1 MGVEA
6 AMRGLSIKTR
16 LIFVF
21 AVLAATQVAI
31 AAFGLHGLGLA
42 DREITEVYQQRFLP
56 VSGLA
61 RISDLMHDS
70 IEQLTIAVIARPSP
84 RNVQKYLDRV
94 EQNLNQVEARVQ
106 DYRRQAEGAEA
117 QKALA
122 DWNTK
127 RSNLIDKGIKP
138 ALAALKEQS
147 FDDAEDLILGVSA
160 KQFPAVE
167 QDFNAI
173 VASELQ
179 NADRT
184 HVAADDRYQLTRT
197 LSIAAGAFAL
207 GLCALMALYITGS
220 VSAPLTA
227 MAAAMRRLIDGD
239 LGVQVSAGTRQD
251 EIGTMVH
258 ALQAFKDSLVDAA
271 RLRAEQVTESERA
284 AAEKRAALG
293 DMAGRIEAETGS
305 AMQHI
310 GDRTAKMTVTAD
322 EMRGLAER
330 VSVSA
335 QGAAGAA
342 ASALDT
348 AQAVAGAAEQ
358 LAASIREISGQ
369 VSQSTAMVGHA
380 VEAGNET
387 RATIET
393 LNERVGQIGAVADI
407 IRDIASRTNLLALN
421 ATIEAARAGEAGK
434 GFAVVASEVKQL
446 ADQTAR
452 STAEITRHIGEVRVA
467 TAAAVSAV
475 TRIEATISEVNAIA
489 GSISASV
496 DMQGKATADI
506 ARNVT
511 ETAAAV
517 NEMSSRNTEVS
528 QEAERA
534 GRYAEEVLDN
544 TKVLDGAVD
553 ELRRGLIRTVRTSTA
568 EVDRRLFQR
577 HATDLPCQIDLPGLG
592 RIAARIVDISE
603 GGARVT
609 GLPAISVG
617 MRGTLQTSGMATP
630 VAFIVRDVSD
640 TAAGLA
646 FETDDPV
653 QQTLRAGLQ
662 RLPLRSA
669 A

>member
-1 MGVEA
+1 MGRTA
-6 AMRGLSIKTR
+6 AMNGLSIKTR

-42 DREITEVYQQRFLP
+42 DRDITEVYQQRFLP
-56 VSGLA
+56 VSGLT

-94 EQNLNQVEARVQ
+94 EQNLVQVESRVQ
-106 DYRRQAEGAEA
+106 DYGRQVEGAEA
-117 QKALA
+117 QKALT

-127 RSNLIDKGIKP
+127 RSTLIDKGIKP
-138 ALAALKEQS
+138 ALAALKAQS

-184 HVAADDRYQLTRT
+184 HVAADERYRLTRT
-197 LSIAAGAFAL
+197 LSVAAGAFAL
-207 GLCALMALYITGS
+207 GLCALMALYITRS
-220 VSAPLTA
+220 VSAPLTT

-239 LGVQVSAGTRQD
+239 LEVQVSVGIRND
-251 EIGTMVH
+251 EIGTMVQ
-258 ALQAFKDSLVDAA
+258 ALRAFKDSLVDAA

-284 AAEKRAALG
+284 AAEKRAALT
-293 DMAGRIEAETGS
+293 DMAVRIEAETGS

-310 GDRTAKMTVTAD
+310 GDRTAKMTITAD

-342 ASALDT
+342 ASALDN
-348 AQAVAGAAEQ
+348 AQAVAGAAEE

-369 VSQSTAMVGHA
+369 VGQSTAMVGHA
-380 VEAGNET
+380 VETGNET
-387 RATIET
+387 RAAIET

-407 IRDIASRTNLLALN
+407 IRDIAARTNLLALN

-446 ADQTAR
+446 ANQTAR

-467 TAAAVSAV
+467 TAAAVTAV
-475 TRIEATISEVNAIA
+475 ARIEATISEVNAIA

-496 DMQGKATADI
+496 EMQGKATADI

-577 HATDLPCQIDLPGLG
+577 HATDLPCEIDLPGLG
-592 RIAARIVDISE
+592 RQAARIVDISE

-646 FETDDPV
+646 FETDDAV
-653 QQTLRAGLQ
+653 QQTLRAVLQ

>member
-1 MGVEA
+1 
-6 AMRGLSIKTR
+6 MRGLSIKTR

-293 DMAGRIEAETGS
+293 DMAGRIEAG
-305 AMQHI
+305 
-310 GDRTAKMTVTAD
+310 TAKMTVTAD

-646 FETDDPV
+646 FETDDAV
-653 QQTLRAGLQ
+653 QQTLRAVLQ